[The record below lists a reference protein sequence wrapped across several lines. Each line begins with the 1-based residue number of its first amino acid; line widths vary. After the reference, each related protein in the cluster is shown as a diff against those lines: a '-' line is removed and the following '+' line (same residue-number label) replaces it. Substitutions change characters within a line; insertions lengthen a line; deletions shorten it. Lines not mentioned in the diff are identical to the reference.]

1 MATVKVNLTQG
12 FESEVFKPSGESQLI
27 NEQRIE
33 FDDSRKIKR
42 VQSGNY
48 SDSGSVCS
56 VKFMDKDGN
65 QVKFYDQKDNNLN
78 ALGMVHEIG
87 ENEEL
92 IGVYGTMVSFC
103 MR

>member
-42 VQSGNY
+42 VQG
-48 SDSGSVCS
+48 DDDTIGCIFS